1 MIKTLKNARARR
13 HVRVRKQI
21 SGTPTIPRLAVFRS
35 NKNVVAQ
42 LIDDLNG
49 ITIAAAST
57 QEKEFTAKSANVEAA
72 TKVGELVAERA
83 KAKGIE
89 KVVFDRGGYKY
100 HGKVAAVAD
109 GARKKGLKF

>member
-1 MIKTLKNARARR
+1 MIKTLKNARKRR
-13 HVRVRKQI
+13 HIRVRKTI
-21 SGTPTIPRLAVFRS
+21 SGSPTTPRLAVFRS
-35 NKNVVAQ
+35 NRNVVAQ

-49 ITIAAAST
+49 VTIASAST

-83 KAKGIE
+83 IAKGIE